1 MFEKEAKER
10 ARDFT
15 DNEGR
20 QVAYECGFL
29 DGADRMREEIKH
41 ELMLK
46 LKDEGIVKP
55 LKDSIISNKKL
66 SSQEQQ
72 ELCAWIECAMRFG
85 EMLDECAKELEAGKD
100 MNVPIKWHKVAD
112 GDLPKYGYQVLS
124 EEGVPVIYNRDTN
137 RWFEYSPNADNI
149 ELRKWEEPIAWCEI
163 PEVPNNLKES
173 K

>member
-1 MFEKEAKER
+1 MFEKEAKKR

-15 DNEGR
+15 DDKKR

-72 ELCAWIECAMRFG
+72 ELCAWIECA
-85 EMLDECAKELEAGKD
+85 
-100 MNVPIKWHKVAD
+100 
-112 GDLPKYGYQVLS
+112 
-124 EEGVPVIYNRDTN
+124 
-137 RWFEYSPNADNI
+137 
-149 ELRKWEEPIAWCEI
+149 IAWCEI